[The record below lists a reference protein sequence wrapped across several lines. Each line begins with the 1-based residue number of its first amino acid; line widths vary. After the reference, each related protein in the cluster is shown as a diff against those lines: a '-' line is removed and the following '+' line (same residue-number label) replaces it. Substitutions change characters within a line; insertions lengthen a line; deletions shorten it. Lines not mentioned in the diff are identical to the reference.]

1 MSIWI
6 PSARLLLTSLA
17 INDSPHF
24 SAGGGGGFGL
34 RECSEEGELNPMA
47 LDGGAEV

>member
-24 SAGGGGGFGL
+24 AAGRGGFGL
-34 RECSEEGELNPMA
+34 RECSEEGELYPMA
-47 LDGGAEV
+47 LDGGAKV